1 MDISFSNAEA
11 NKEGKESFCAYN
23 GRMRNVY
30 LYSSLSNQLEEFKP
44 LQEGKVSFYV
54 CGPTVYNSPHIGNFR
69 PVIVFDTWRRLFLS
83 LGYKVTFVSNYTDV
97 DDKIINRAK
106 ELGISEKE
114 LTESVIEEFRRLTDE
129 VGSMQPDITPKP
141 TQYMDQMIHYIDD
154 LVKSGAAYVNN
165 GDVYFKVDSVPD
177 YGVLSGNTIDK
188 LIAGSR
194 IEVNSQKLS
203 PIDFAL
209 WKKTDEGIKW
219 ATPFGEGRPGWHTE
233 CCVMISSIFKETG
246 GYIDIHG
253 GGFDLKFPHHENE
266 IAQAKA
272 HDHHGLAKYWLH
284 NGFINIDNEKMSK
297 SLGNVLLAKDIIAKY
312 GGMPLRIMM
321 LLAHYRAP
329 LSFTEKTIS
338 EAETLYSRITTA
350 MKQAGV
356 LLQMEGKEL
365 DSLTGEDQDAF
376 FDAMCDD
383 LNTPNAFAVLLAEIK
398 KLNQLLRVRPVDVEA
413 VGKTYANIRDYLF
426 VLGIR
431 VDIPV
436 LSEEDK
442 EVYGRY
448 LKAKAEKDFATSDA
462 LRGTLLEKGIL

>member
-1 MDISFSNAEA
+1 M
-11 NKEGKESFCAYN
+11 
-23 GRMRNVY
+23 
-30 LYSSLSNQLEEFKP
+30 
-44 LQEGKVSFYV
+44 SFYV

-165 GDVYFKVDSVPD
+165 GDVYFKVDTVPD

-194 IEVNSQKLS
+194 IEVNSQKRS

-365 DSLTGEDQDAF
+365 DALSGEGQDAF